1 MSIQDQES
9 FLSNIHPFEVL
20 SPSQMAMCIQHMD
33 IAYYPKD
40 TILISPEKIPE
51 HFFIIIKGSVYE
63 YSNENIVVMDYQ
75 HEDSFD
81 SNSLI
86 YGKCDHTFKVNEEL
100 ICYEIE
106 KKTFLSLIEKNQ
118 EFKDFFLKDL
128 VNKIQSLKD
137 KEYTSQLSSF
147 MIAKVGDT
155 LIHEA
160 CMVDENTKLID
171 AIEKSMQFKTSTI
184 IVKKSDGGYGIITDS
199 LLKVKVLLQG
209 RDLTIPVRDI
219 AIFPLLTIQKDDYLF
234 EALTILIK
242 RNIKRI
248 GVTNNNGEMIG
259 ILEQIDI
266 LSHFANHT
274 YVIESKI
281 KNANKVEDLKIAS
294 NEFLNIIKSLQAK
307 GVKIYHISNLIGQLN
322 TKVYQKL
329 YSLVLPEELQK
340 NACLIVMGSEGR
352 NEQIIKTDQDNA
364 LVIKNGID
372 VEQYRPYMQQLTNHL
387 VDLGY
392 PPCEGNIMVS
402 NPYWC
407 KTADEYKTDITKWI
421 NSPDM
426 KSYLDLAIFIDA
438 FAVAGDK
445 ELLINLKEYLY
456 NKIQSKDIFMAYFA
470 KSTLAFDTPTT
481 FSSFMAKDDLI
492 NIKKAAIFPIVQG
505 IRSLALKEKI
515 KETTTI
521 KRIKILEARNIL
533 EKTKAAELIE
543 AFEIASTL
551 RLKNQLDCIQDGVAL
566 TNEINTND
574 LGKIER
580 DLLKES
586 FKIVV
591 EFKKFINY
599 IFKLDKIY

>member
-106 KKTFLSLIEKNQ
+106 KKTFLGLIEKNQ

-199 LLKVKVLLQG
+199 LLKIKVLLQG

-372 VEQYRPYMQQLTNHL
+372 VEQYRPYMQQVTNHL

-505 IRSLALKEKI
+505 IRSLALREKI

-551 RLKNQLDCIQDGVAL
+551 RLKNQLDCIQEGVPL

>member
-20 SPSQMAMCIQHMD
+20 TPSQMAMCIQHMD

-329 YSLVLPEELQK
+329 YDLTLPNELRDS
-340 NACLIVMGSEGR
+340 ACLIVMGSEGR

-364 LVIKNGID
+364 LIVKDGVD
-372 VEQYRPYMQQLTNHL
+372 VEQYRPYMQQLTNSL
-387 VDLGY
+387 IELGY
-392 PPCEGNIMVS
+392 PPCDGNIMVS
-402 NPYWC
+402 NPSWC
-407 KTADEYKTDITKWI
+407 KNFSDFKTSIINWI
-421 NSPDM
+421 NIPDM
-426 KSYLDLAIFIDA
+426 KGYLDLAIFMDS

-445 ELLINLKEYLY
+445 ELLITLKDYMFAKAQ
-456 NKIQSKDIFMAYFA
+456 NDVFMAYFA
-470 KSTLAFDTPTT
+470 KSTTAFETPTAI
-481 FSSFMAKDDLI
+481 SSFIGKNNLI
-492 NIKKAAIFPIVQG
+492 NIKKAAVFPIVQG
-505 IRSLALKEKI
+505 IRSLCLKEKI
-515 KETTTI
+515 KETTTV
-521 KRIKILEARNIL
+521 KRIKILEDRKIID
-533 EKTKAAELIE
+533 KKMAAEIIE
-543 AFEIASTL
+543 AFDIVNTL
-551 RLKNQLDCIQDGVAL
+551 RLTNHINLINNAKTISNELDTEA
-566 TNEINTND
+566 

-586 FKIVV
+586 FKIVN
-591 EFKKFINY
+591 EFKKFISY

>member
-20 SPSQMAMCIQHMD
+20 TPSQMAMCIQHMD

-340 NACLIVMGSEGR
+340 SACLIVMGSEGR

-387 VDLGY
+387 IDLGY

-551 RLKNQLDCIQDGVAL
+551 RLKNQLDCIQEGIPL

>member
-20 SPSQMAMCIQHMD
+20 TPSQMAMCIQHMD

-372 VEQYRPYMQQLTNHL
+372 VEQYRPYMQQLTEHL
-387 VDLGY
+387 IDLGY

-551 RLKNQLDCIQDGVAL
+551 RLKNQLDCIQEGVAL

-574 LGKIER
+574 LGKIEI
-580 DLLKES
+580 DIIKES

>member
-20 SPSQMAMCIQHMD
+20 SPSQMALCIQHMD

-106 KKTFLSLIEKNQ
+106 KKTFLNLIEKNQ

-147 MIAKVGDT
+147 MIAKVEDT

-160 CMVDENTKLID
+160 CMVSENTKLID

-184 IVKKSDGGYGIITDS
+184 IVKKSDGEYGIITDS

-209 RDLTIPVRDI
+209 RDLTIPVSDI

-281 KNANKVEDLKIAS
+281 KNAKKVEDLKIAS
-294 NEFLNIIKSLQAK
+294 GEFLNIIKSLQAK

-329 YSLVLPEELQK
+329 YSLVLPEKLQK
-340 NACLIVMGSEGR
+340 DACLIVMGSEGR
-352 NEQIIKTDQDNA
+352 NEQIVKTDQDNA
-364 LVIKNGID
+364 LVVKNGVD
-372 VEQYRPYMQQLTNHL
+372 VEQYRPYMKQLTEHL
-387 VDLGY
+387 INLGY

-402 NPYWC
+402 NPFWC
-407 KTADEYKTDITKWI
+407 KTTDEYKNDITKWL

-426 KSYLDLAIFIDA
+426 QNYLDLAIFIDA

-445 ELLINLKEYLY
+445 ELLINLKDYLY
-456 NKIQSKDIFMAYFA
+456 NKIQDKDIFMAYFA
-470 KSTLAFDTPTT
+470 KSTLIFDTPTT
-481 FSSFMAKDDLI
+481 FSNFMAKDDLI

-505 IRSLALKEKI
+505 IRSLALRERI

-521 KRIKILEARNIL
+521 KRIKILEAKNIL

-543 AFEIASTL
+543 AFEIASTI
-551 RLKNQLDCIQDGVAL
+551 RLKNQLDCIQTGIPI
-566 TNEINTND
+566 TNEIDTNN

>member
-20 SPSQMAMCIQHMD
+20 TPSQMAMCIQHMD

-248 GVTNNNGEMIG
+248 GVTNNDGEMIG

-551 RLKNQLDCIQDGVAL
+551 RLKNQLDCIQEGVAL

>member
-20 SPSQMAMCIQHMD
+20 TPSQMAMCIQHMD

-106 KKTFLSLIEKNQ
+106 KKTFLGLIEKNQ

-248 GVTNNNGEMIG
+248 GVTNNKGEMIG

-364 LVIKNGID
+364 LVIKNDID

-551 RLKNQLDCIQDGVAL
+551 RLKNQLDCIQEGVAL

>member
-20 SPSQMAMCIQHMD
+20 TPSQMAMCIQHMD

-364 LVIKNGID
+364 LVIKNDID

-551 RLKNQLDCIQDGVAL
+551 RLKNQLDCIQEGVAL

>member
-20 SPSQMAMCIQHMD
+20 TPSQMAMCIQHMD

-551 RLKNQLDCIQDGVAL
+551 RLKNQLDCIQEGVAL
-566 TNEINTND
+566 TNEINTNN

>member
-20 SPSQMAMCIQHMD
+20 TPSQMAMCIQHMD

-106 KKTFLSLIEKNQ
+106 KKTFLNLIEKNQ

-372 VEQYRPYMQQLTNHL
+372 VEQYRPYMQQVTNHL
-387 VDLGY
+387 IDLGY

-551 RLKNQLDCIQDGVAL
+551 RLKNQLDCIQEGVAL

-574 LGKIER
+574 LAKIER

>member
-20 SPSQMAMCIQHMD
+20 TPSQMAMCIQHMD

-106 KKTFLSLIEKNQ
+106 KKTFLNLIEKNQ

-372 VEQYRPYMQQLTNHL
+372 VEQYRPYMQQLTEHL
-387 VDLGY
+387 IDLGY

-551 RLKNQLDCIQDGVAL
+551 RLKNQLDCIQEGVPL

>member
-20 SPSQMAMCIQHMD
+20 TPSQMAMCIQHMD

-106 KKTFLSLIEKNQ
+106 KKTFLNLIEKNQ

-372 VEQYRPYMQQLTNHL
+372 VEQYRPYMQQVTNHL
-387 VDLGY
+387 IDLGY

-551 RLKNQLDCIQDGVAL
+551 RLKNQLDCIQEGVAL

>member
-340 NACLIVMGSEGR
+340 SACLIVMGSEGR

-551 RLKNQLDCIQDGVAL
+551 RLKNQLDCIQEGVAL

>member
-20 SPSQMAMCIQHMD
+20 TPSQMAMCIQHMD

-184 IVKKSDGGYGIITDS
+184 IVKKSEGGYGIITDS

-248 GVTNNNGEMIG
+248 GVTNNNVEMIG

-372 VEQYRPYMQQLTNHL
+372 VEQYRPYMQQLTEHL
-387 VDLGY
+387 IDLGY

-551 RLKNQLDCIQDGVAL
+551 RLKNQLDCIQEGVAL

>member
-20 SPSQMAMCIQHMD
+20 TPSQMAMCIQHMD

-248 GVTNNNGEMIG
+248 GVTNNKGEMIG

-372 VEQYRPYMQQLTNHL
+372 VEQYRPYMQQLTEHL
-387 VDLGY
+387 IDLGY

-551 RLKNQLDCIQDGVAL
+551 RLKNQLDCIQEGVAL

>member
-20 SPSQMAMCIQHMD
+20 TPSQMAMCIQHMD

-372 VEQYRPYMQQLTNHL
+372 VEQYRAYMQQLTEHL
-387 VDLGY
+387 IDLGY

-551 RLKNQLDCIQDGVAL
+551 RLKNQLDCIQEGVAL

>member
-20 SPSQMAMCIQHMD
+20 TPSQMAMCIQHMD

-372 VEQYRPYMQQLTNHL
+372 VEQYRPYMQQLTEHL
-387 VDLGY
+387 IDLGY

-551 RLKNQLDCIQDGVAL
+551 RLKNQLDCIQEGVAL

-574 LGKIER
+574 LAKIER